1 MATGVIR
8 HKPTRQG
15 SAQQEFA
22 CVTVWRSCPERGTYA
37 AWLFLGQWPT
47 ADRLPRQRAALQS
60 FEHSGRAPLLA
71 ALLPRPSGLADRLPA
86 KL

>member
-8 HKPTRQG
+8 QANATGNRAARVLRTLRFGKA
-15 SAQQEFA
+15 AQK
-22 CVTVWRSCPERGTYA
+22 A
-37 AWLFLGQWPT
+37 ALTLLWLFLGQWPT

-60 FEHSGRAPLLA
+60 FEHSGRAPLLV
-71 ALLPRPSGLADRLPA
+71 ALLRRPSGLAGRLPA